1 VSTALAGAII
11 GASVGGWMNDKLGIK
26 ITLFFADVLF
36 FAGSV
41 IMAAS
46 PNPAVL
52 LVGRVF
58 VGIGIGMASMTSPLY
73 KLSTTKYVTAYTKI
87 V

>member
-1 VSTALAGAII
+1 VSTALV

-58 VGIGIGMASMTSPLY
+58 VGIDIGMASMTSLY